1 MRGRLRSRP
10 DRFSLAE
17 ALRRVDEP
25 APPNKSPLQKWNRD
39 EKRFWTEAK
48 RQYSEDLSR
57 EITKDV
63 ELSLRTHFPKTFSGE
78 GVGTNAASAHGIKSI
93 DVAFNIEG
101 LFLGLGVSVK
111 TVGLPEA
118 DRGYGHNFKR
128 VTEEWTTETVLYHRY
143 MPVAIIVGMLFLP
156 ADAAADRPKAS
167 SLNHAVEKFRGFQ
180 GRTSIREDFELLEKI
195 YVGLYDDDGEVHF
208 VDVAHHFKPLEK
220 PAGNKLLTFEQIKD
234 DLVRLFRQRNP
245 KLRVKGMPEV
255 DDSGAISE
263 ASPALDE
270 AFGDE

>member
-1 MRGRLRSRP
+1 MKRVPKKVSVA
-10 DRFSLAE
+10 FSLAS
-17 ALRRVDEP
+17 ALAQVTKP
-25 APPNKSPLQKWNRD
+25 MPPNEGPLSTWSRE
-39 EKRFWTEAK
+39 EKRIWTERK

-57 EITKDV
+57 EITKAV
-63 ELSLRTHFPKTFSGE
+63 ELNLRTHFPKTYSGE
-78 GVGTNAASAHGIKSI
+78 GIGTNTASAQGIKSI

-111 TVGLPEA
+111 TVGLPEE

-143 MPVAIIVGMLFLP
+143 MPVSIIVGLLFLP
-156 ADAAADRPKAS
+156 ADAESDRARAS

-180 GRTSIREDFELLEKI
+180 GRMSIRDDFELLEKI
-195 YVGLYDDDGEVHF
+195 YVGLYDTDGEVRFIDTTYHLE
-208 VDVAHHFKPLEK
+208 PLEK
-220 PAGNKLLTFEQIKD
+220 PTGPKVSTFEQIKD

-245 KLRVKGMPEV
+245 KLRVAGMPEV
-255 DDSGAISE
+255 DETGVVTE

-270 AFGDE
+270 AFADD